1 MKLMLSVKVFTVCTF
16 MITLL
21 IGCGSDTDYSKR
33 TAPLFEDL
41 GSYHYSITTNSEL
54 AQKYFDQ
61 GLILA
66 YGFNHREAF
75 RSFKEATII
84 DPNCAMGY
92 WGMAL
97 VLGPNINAPMDD
109 SEIQT
114 AYDAIQ
120 KAFSVQDHVSE
131 KEKDFIFALSKRYDE
146 NPPEDRSSLDLA
158 YSNAMKQLVEK
169 YPDDVDAAALFSE
182 SLMDLHP
189 WDFWLKD
196 GTPQPWT
203 QEILSSLKRAI
214 DLKTDHPGANH
225 LYIHAVE
232 ASKNPQIG
240 LESANILR
248 QLIPGAGHLVHMPSH
263 IYIRVG
269 QYHEGSLANEMAVK
283 SDEEYLSQCY
293 QQGLYPLA
301 YYPHNYHFLWATAT
315 LEGRSKLAI
324 DAALKTAQKPP
335 DSLLNVC
342 GYQTLQHYK
351 VIPYH
356 AYIRFG
362 KWDEILNEPAPSDEN
377 IYPKSIWHYA
387 RGMAFTAKNQIDR
400 ANEELQE
407 LKLLS
412 ENEEIEKLYIWD
424 LNAASNLV
432 KIASKILAGE
442 IAAKQNNYDLA
453 VEHLEK
459 AIETEYQLNYDE
471 PPTWFFPVRHNLG
484 AILLE
489 AGRYEDAER
498 VYREDLEEFPEN
510 GWSLYGLVDALKKQ
524 NKLNEA
530 HQVEIKFNKAW
541 QYADITINSSRIM

>member
-1 MKLMLSVKVFTVCTF
+1 MLSIKLLTVSTL
-16 MITLL
+16 MIAML
-21 IGCGSDTDYSKR
+21 IGCGSDVDYSQR
-33 TAPLFEDL
+33 TAPLFENL
-41 GSYHYSITTNSEL
+41 GSYHYPVTTNSEL

-84 DPNCAMGY
+84 DPNCGMGY

-120 KAFSVQDHVSE
+120 EAIAVLGHVSE
-131 KEKDFIFALSKRYDE
+131 KEKDFIFALSKRYNE

-158 YSNAMKQLVEK
+158 YSEAMRKLVVK
-169 YPDDVDAAALFSE
+169 YPDDVEAAALFSE

-203 QEILSSLKRAI
+203 QEIISSLERVIALRA
-214 DLKTDHPGANH
+214 DHPGANH

-240 LESANILR
+240 LESANTLR

-269 QYHEGSLANEMAVK
+269 KYHEGSLANEMAVK

-315 LEGRSKLAI
+315 LEGRSELAI
-324 DAALKTAQKPP
+324 DAARKTAQKPP

-362 KWDEILNEPAPSDEN
+362 KWDEILNEPEPLDEYL
-377 IYPKSIWHYA
+377 YPKSIWHYA
-387 RGMAFTAKNQIDR
+387 RGMAFTAKNQLGR
-400 ANEELQE
+400 AEKELQE
-407 LKLLS
+407 LELIS
-412 ENEEIEKLYIWD
+412 ENEEIEKLSIWGI
-424 LNAASNLV
+424 NTASNLV
-432 KIASKILAGE
+432 KIASEILAGE
-442 IAAKQNNYDLA
+442 IAAKQNKYSLA

-459 AIETEYQLNYDE
+459 AVEIEYQLNYDE

-484 AILLE
+484 AILIE
-489 AGRYEDAER
+489 AGRFEDAER
-498 VYREDLEEFPEN
+498 VYREDLKEFPEN
-510 GWSLYGLVDALKKQ
+510 GWSLYGLFDALKKQ
-524 NKLNEA
+524 NKLEEA
-530 HQVEIKFNKAW
+530 HQVEVKFNEAW
-541 QYADITINSSRIM
+541 QYADIKINSSRIM

>member
-1 MKLMLSVKVFTVCTF
+1 MMSVKVIIVCSTL
-16 MITLL
+16 MIILL
-21 IGCGSDTDYSKR
+21 IGCGDDSDYSQR
-33 TAPLFEDL
+33 TAPLFENL
-41 GSYHYSITTNSEL
+41 GSYHYPVTTNSEL
-54 AQKYFDQ
+54 AQRYFDQ

-120 KAFSVQDHVSE
+120 EAIAVQDHVSE

-158 YSNAMKQLVEK
+158 YSEAMRQLVEK
-169 YPDDVDAAALFSE
+169 YPNNVEAAALFSE

-203 QEILSSLKRAI
+203 QEILSSLENVIAMKV
-214 DLKTDHPGANH
+214 DHPGANH

-232 ASKNPQIG
+232 ASKNPEIG
-240 LESANILR
+240 LESADTLR

-269 QYHEGSLANEMAVK
+269 KYHDGSLANEMAVK
-283 SDEEYLSQCY
+283 SDEEYLTQCY

-315 LEGRSKLAI
+315 LEGRSELAI
-324 DAALKTAQKPP
+324 EAALKTSQKPP
-335 DSLLNVC
+335 DSLLSVC
-342 GYQTLQHYK
+342 GYETLQHYK

-362 KWDEILNEPAPSDEN
+362 KWDEILNEPEPSDEYM
-377 IYPKSIWHYA
+377 YPKSIWHYA
-387 RGMAFTAKNQIDR
+387 RGMAFTAKNQMDR
-400 ANEELQE
+400 AKEELQE
-407 LKLLS
+407 LKLIS
-412 ENEEIEKLYIWD
+412 EDEEIDKLSIWG

-432 KIASKILAGE
+432 KIASEILAGE
-442 IAAKQNNYDLA
+442 IAAKQNNYNLA

-459 AIETEYQLNYDE
+459 AIEIEHLLNYDE

-489 AGRYEDAER
+489 AGRFEEAES
-498 VYREDLEEFPEN
+498 VYREDLEEFPQN
-510 GWSLYGLVDALKKQ
+510 GWSLIGLIDALKKQ
-524 NKLNEA
+524 NKLEEA
-530 HQVEIKFNKAW
+530 QQYQEKFNEAW
-541 QYADITINSSRIM
+541 QYADVTINSSRIL